1 MAQTTIFTYNDNDLA
16 KEKKQEKIVVGK
28 DNKSKSAPFRCCYE
42 PAKKTIKRM
51 SYNGL
56 DYAHDIWQCG
66 VCGKEYI
73 DSQQAQKM
81 EKFLFIEKLLNG
93 NLISMK
99 RKMNFD
105 GKAFFFR
112 FPKEISQNW
121 GRESSAEIKI
131 VTPETFLVEIK
142 KGK

>member
-1 MAQTTIFTYNDNDLA
+1 MAQMTIFAYEDTA
-16 KEKKQEKIVVGK
+16 QEKKQEKLAVRK
-28 DNKSKSAPFRCCYE
+28 DNKYQAPFRCCYE
-42 PAKKTIKRM
+42 PAKKVIKKM

-56 DYAHDIWQCG
+56 DYSNDIWQCG
-66 VCGKEYI
+66 VCGKEFI

-105 GKAFFFR
+105 GKTFFFR

-121 GRESSAEIKI
+121 GRDSSAEIKI
-131 VTPETFLVEIK
+131 VTPETFLVEVK
-142 KGK
+142 VGK

>member
-1 MAQTTIFTYNDNDLA
+1 MAQTTIFEYAESN
-16 KEKKQEKIVVGK
+16 KGKKQE
-28 DNKSKSAPFRCCYE
+28 NSAVKTDKKPQNASFRCCCK
-42 PAKKTIKRM
+42 PAKKAVKKM

-56 DYAHDIWQCG
+56 DYCYDAWQCG
-66 VCGKEYI
+66 ICGKEYI
-73 DSQQAQKM
+73 DDDQAQKL
-81 EKFLFIEKLLNG
+81 EKLLFIEKLLAG

-112 FPKEISQNW
+112 FPKELSQNW

-131 VTPETFLVEIK
+131 VTPETFLVEVK
-142 KGK
+142 RGK